1 MRRKR
6 RRRLVGC
13 NRGVC
18 GVDRGDSGLG
28 LQKGEGGKGERVRRR
43 NAVEAEVVPRFGART
58 PPQAELARLDAEP
71 DLLDVLADT
80 VAVIVVAAVSFLPA
94 LY

>member
-28 LQKGEGGKGERVRRR
+28 LQKGEGGKGERKRRSQAR
-43 NAVEAEVVPRFGART
+43 EREEGRKRGVEPWEGER
-58 PPQAELARLDAEP
+58 
-71 DLLDVLADT
+71 
-80 VAVIVVAAVSFLPA
+80 SFDKC
-94 LY
+94 